1 MVFYDADGVSRDW
14 TFNFPYLDR
23 DHIKVY
29 IDGTPYG
36 DFVWM
41 GTYSIRFNTIPSTGK
56 KVKIARETPSAS
68 PIVTIAD
75 GSSLRAVDL
84 NRAALQALYVAQEAE
99 DVAVHIATGSVIAP
113 ESDAGRVNLVIPSI
127 EDRRNKIMGFDS
139 DGAFMI
145 YTEDNMPSGPRGPEG
160 DKGPTGDQ
168 GPVGIQGPQG
178 PTGPVGPRGPDGPQ
192 GPQGIVGP
200 QGLQGIIGPS
210 FNPNA
215 FGTGSDRAAYD
226 GSPKGFAYL
235 SLDAGL
241 MYWKLSN
248 TSGDWSAGV
257 AFGQGSQG
265 VQGPQGVTGAVGPI
279 GPAGPTGPT
288 GPQGVQGVVGPT
300 GPAGATGP
308 AGTYGMLW
316 KGTYV
321 GTSNYDP
328 KDVVYWS
335 GESYIRVGTGQTI
348 NVQPDNTTYWQK
360 VVAKGANGVA
370 GPTGPTGP
378 TGPQG
383 NAGPAGPQGPAGPT
397 GLTGPAGARG
407 PQGDTGPQG
416 PAGAAIVYT
425 GTSNAETVY
434 PIGHTMVLYV
444 AVPAV
449 TLNNTVPTSMVGTWR
464 SRGIISI
471 KTHLQGQNQTE
482 VVDGYTYLIQRVA

>member
-1 MVFYDADGVSRDW
+1 
-14 TFNFPYLDR
+14 
-23 DHIKVY
+23 
-29 IDGTPYG
+29 
-36 DFVWM
+36 
-41 GTYSIRFNTIPSTGK
+41 
-56 KVKIARETPSAS
+56 
-68 PIVTIAD
+68 VTIAD

-84 NRAALQALYVAQEAE
+84 NRAALQSLYVAQEAE
-99 DVAVHIATGSVIAP
+99 DVAVHIATGVIIAP

-127 EDRRNKIMGFDS
+127 EYRRNKIMGFDS

-145 YTEDNMPSGPRGPEG
+145 YTEDNMPSGPRGPVG
-160 DKGPTGDQ
+160 DKGPIGDQ

-178 PTGPVGPRGPDGPQ
+178 PTGSVGPRGPEGPQ

-200 QGLQGIIGPS
+200 QGPQGIIGPS

-215 FGTGSDRAAYD
+215 FGTGTDRALYD
-226 GSPKGFAYL
+226 DSAKGFAYL
-235 SLDAGL
+235 SLNEGL

-248 TSGDWSAGV
+248 THADWSTGV
-257 AFGQGSQG
+257 AFGQGQQG

-321 GTSNYDP
+321 GTTNYDP
-328 KDVVYWS
+328 KDVVYWL
-335 GESYIRVGTGQTI
+335 GESFIRVGTGQTI

-360 VVAKGANGVA
+360 VAAKGASVT
-370 GPTGPTGP
+370 GPQGPTGP

-383 NAGPAGPQGPAGPT
+383 NAGPAGPQGPTGPT
-397 GLTGPAGARG
+397 GATGPAGARG

-416 PAGAAIVYT
+416 PAGSAVVYT
-425 GTSNAETVY
+425 GTSNTETVY
-434 PIGHTMVLYV
+434 PVGHIMGLS
-444 AVPAV
+444 VPAGGATSSA
-449 TLNNTVPTSMVGTWR
+449 TLNATITGHSLVGTWR
-464 SRGIISI
+464 SRGLINSQYHSVAGGGIVFDSF
-471 KTHLQGQNQTE
+471 
-482 VVDGYTYLIQRVA
+482 YYLAQRVA